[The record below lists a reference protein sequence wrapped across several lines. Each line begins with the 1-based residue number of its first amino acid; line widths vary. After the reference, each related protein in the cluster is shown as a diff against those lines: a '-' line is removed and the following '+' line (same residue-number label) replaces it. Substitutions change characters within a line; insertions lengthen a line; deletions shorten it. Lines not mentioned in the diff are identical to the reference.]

1 MSSIST
7 IQVRI
12 MESVSHLTRKN
23 GNWQTKKVKEK
34 ELPCKLDKII
44 RVVLFEQLLIDN
56 LWGQP

>member
-1 MSSIST
+1 
-7 IQVRI
+7 